1 MRLLYEVDSVR
12 PILPEGSAEVKLK
25 LVEGSEE
32 NLDNLAAAEGQGS
45 PITLSL
51 NAESAAPFAMPE
63 PVVRTPEEQLAGT
76 VVPQPPAPRFYVDIE
91 PAPTPEFVRPKG
103 R

>member
-1 MRLLYEVDSVR
+1 MRLLYEVDKVR
-12 PILPEGSAEVKLK
+12 PILPEGSAEVTFK

-45 PITLSL
+45 PLTLSL
-51 NAESAAPFAMPE
+51 NAESALQFALPE
-63 PVVRTPEEQLAGT
+63 PVKRTPKEELDGD
-76 VVPQPPAPRFYVDIE
+76 VVPQPPPPRFYVDIE
-91 PAPTPEFVRPKG
+91 PAPTPAFERPSG